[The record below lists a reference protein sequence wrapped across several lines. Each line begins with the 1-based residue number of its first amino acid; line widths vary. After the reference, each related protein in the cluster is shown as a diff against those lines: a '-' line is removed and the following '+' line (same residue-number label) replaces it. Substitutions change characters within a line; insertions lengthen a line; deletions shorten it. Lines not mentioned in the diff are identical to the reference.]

1 MAIPEE
7 YKPLVLAYCQE
18 PEPDEADLL
27 ALNQAWDSA
36 EAYLE
41 GAGVTRP
48 APENAKRL
56 SLWLGVML
64 PMALDEYD
72 QRGAQFDAG
81 KLQDNAVFRRKL
93 NQLKQTEPPLSE
105 EETP

>member
-27 ALNQAWDSA
+27 ELNQAWDSA

-48 APENAKRL
+48 LCLRGERHG
-56 SLWLGVML
+56 LG
-64 PMALDEYD
+64 
-72 QRGAQFDAG
+72 
-81 KLQDNAVFRRKL
+81 
-93 NQLKQTEPPLSE
+93 
-105 EETP
+105 